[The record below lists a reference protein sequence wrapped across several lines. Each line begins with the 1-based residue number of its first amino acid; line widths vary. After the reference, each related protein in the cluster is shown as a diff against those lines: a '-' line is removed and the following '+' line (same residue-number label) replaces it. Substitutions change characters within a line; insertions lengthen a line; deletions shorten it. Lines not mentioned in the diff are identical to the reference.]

1 LYEHVHEKVPSRG
14 KNEESFEAEALC
26 VSAGH
31 EHRGNDGEHHLE
43 MAISALRNMQV
54 FVPAQ
59 DVKINT
65 EGEGMG
71 WGMYG
76 RLKLTSWNMMLLKSP
91 MIGRG
96 SHHDASGPSA
106 RLQHECKL

>member
-1 LYEHVHEKVPSRG
+1 LRDAAIAGRRARLYEHVHEKVPSRG

-26 VSAGH
+26 VRAGH

-71 WGMYG
+71 CV
-76 RLKLTSWNMMLLKSP
+76 RAAEADVVE
-91 MIGRG
+91 
-96 SHHDASGPSA
+96 HDVVEVADERAGKPP
-106 RLQHECKL
+106 